1 MKKSIY
7 KVIFP
12 SIIFLTVSN
21 VHAEDIRYGYCT
33 ANFLVHDGGS
43 SVNPVR
49 KDIIRLFSP
58 IFKVDVHDKGVSA
71 VDFSGNFESTVLRDS
86 VKAKDTFAYDWVK
99 NVGLYQK
106 GCNFSSKSLQEAQKT
121 FDKEYLDDKNFKPQF
136 QDRCKFVGIY
146 AWTPE
151 KYKPL
156 YPNVLEA
163 ESGYKALVQGCFVN
177 KPVRYKASYSP
188 SQDWFK

>member
-71 VDFSGNFESTVLRDS
+71 VDISGNFESTVLRDS
-86 VKAKDTFAYDWVK
+86 VNAKDTFAYDWVK

-121 FDKEYLDDKNFKPQF
+121 FDKE
-136 QDRCKFVGIY
+136 
-146 AWTPE
+146 
-151 KYKPL
+151 
-156 YPNVLEA
+156 
-163 ESGYKALVQGCFVN
+163 
-177 KPVRYKASYSP
+177 
-188 SQDWFK
+188 